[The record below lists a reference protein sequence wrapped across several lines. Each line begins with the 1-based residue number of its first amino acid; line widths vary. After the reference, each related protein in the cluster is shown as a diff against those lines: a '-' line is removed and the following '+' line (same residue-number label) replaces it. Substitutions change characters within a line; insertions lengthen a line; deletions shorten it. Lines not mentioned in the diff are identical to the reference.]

1 MLRILIAYTLYFN
14 ALVMILAL
22 VVAIK
27 KGVFSNEENE

>member
-1 MLRILIAYTLYFN
+1 MLRVLIAYDLYFN

-22 VVAIK
+22 VIAIR